1 MGKISESIKKGIIKG
16 NPNYE
21 LCGDKDI
28 IIKTKKITDVNEWN
42 DYLNLDPK
50 GYFLFEVEDDYIYAG
65 LVNDNNEMILILR
78 GKRAIDLFKAII
90 EKKLVSS
97 LDHAVYIGYELG
109 KCEVA
114 LRENKKFLQD

>member
-1 MGKISESIKKGIIKG
+1 MGKISEAIKKGRIEG

-21 LCGDKDI
+21 RCGSEPI
-28 IIKTKKITDVNEWN
+28 IIKTKDVIDVEEWN
-42 DYLNLDPK
+42 DYLNLDPN
-50 GYFLFEVEDDYIYAG
+50 GYFLFEIEEEYIYAG
-65 LVNDNNEMILILR
+65 LVNEDNEMTLILR

-90 EKKLVSS
+90 NKKLVSS
-97 LDHAVYIGYELG
+97 FDHAAYIGYELG